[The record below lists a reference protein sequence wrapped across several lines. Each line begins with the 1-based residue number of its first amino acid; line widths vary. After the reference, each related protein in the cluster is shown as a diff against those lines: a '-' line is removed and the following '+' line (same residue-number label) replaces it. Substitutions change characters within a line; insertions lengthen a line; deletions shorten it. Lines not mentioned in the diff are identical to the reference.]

1 MLQITFYTRKDC
13 ELCDQA
19 LKDLEALQEDFP
31 HEIKLVDIDEEE
43 SLKAAYKDKIPVVAV
58 GPYTLDAPFDRKKL
72 KMTLSAAQDS
82 IAGKK
87 EFGGKKYRKRE
98 ERRQLLTTGDRI
110 SYWFSRNYL
119 KALNGFI
126 FLYVGLPFLAPIL
139 MNAGLTGL
147 ARPIYSVYGAACHQ
161 LAFRSWFLFGEQE
174 AYPRAAAGVDE
185 LTTYGE
191 ATGLSEENLW
201 EARGYIGNEQLG
213 YKVAFCER
221 DVAIW
226 GAMLMFGLIYAYS
239 KRRIPPLP
247 WYVWFVIGIG
257 PIGLDGFSQLLS
269 QLPNFTLWAY
279 RESTPFLRTLT
290 GGLFGF
296 TTAWFGFPLVEETM
310 LETRTLLA
318 AKIAR
323 LKNADPA

>member
-13 ELCDQA
+13 KLCDQA
-19 LKDLEALQEDFP
+19 VEHLEALQEDFP
-31 HEIKLVDIDEEE
+31 HKITFVDIDEEDD
-43 SLKAAYKDKIPVVAV
+43 LKEAYQEKIPVLVV
-58 GPYTLDAPFDRKKL
+58 GPFTLEAPFDRKK
-72 KMTLSAAQDS
+72 MRVTLGAAQDS
-82 IAGKK
+82 SAGKQK
-87 EFGGKKYRKRE
+87 YEGEKYRKQQ
-98 ERRQLLTTGDRI
+98 ERKQHLSTGDRI

-139 MNAGLTGL
+139 MNAGLTGM
-147 ARPIYSVYGAACHQ
+147 ARPIYSIYGAACHQ

-174 AYPRAAAGVDE
+174 AYPRLAAGVE
-185 LTTYGE
+185 GLTTYGD

-201 EARGYIGNEQLG
+201 EARNYIGNEQLG

-226 GAMLMFGLIYAYS
+226 GAMLLFGLIYAYS

-247 WYVWFVIGIG
+247 WYVWFIIGIG

-269 QLPNFTLWAY
+269 QLPNFSLWEY

-290 GGLFGF
+290 GGIFGF

-310 LETRTLLA
+310 LETRTSLA

-323 LKNADPA
+323 LKKTNPA